1 MINLRF
7 LVSFLI
13 KAKKNNIAIS
23 HFCKGFRW
31 VKIRNII
38 HILKRAKTQICPFFF
53 LVFKTRNTD
62 QKSVDGKRFFYYY
75 SFAEIKNLWDF
86 FGVFDLKSH
95 CLC

>member
-13 KAKKNNIAIS
+13 EAKKNNFAIS

-38 HILKRAKTQICPFFF
+38 DFQKGKKQQNCHNCLPYF
-53 LVFKTRNTD
+53 L
-62 QKSVDGKRFFYYY
+62 QP
-75 SFAEIKNLWDF
+75 KNLDRKKIF
-86 FGVFDLKSH
+86 PLMH
-95 CLC
+95 IQRN